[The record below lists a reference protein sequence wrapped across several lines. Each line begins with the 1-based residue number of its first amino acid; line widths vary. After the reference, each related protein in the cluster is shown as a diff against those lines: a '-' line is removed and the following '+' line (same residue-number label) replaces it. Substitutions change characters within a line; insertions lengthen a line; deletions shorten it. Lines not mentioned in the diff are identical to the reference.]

1 MEHNN
6 INNQSVSSTI
16 ACCVFFLFGLV
27 FFSLIFMDSG
37 FIFSGTFPII
47 IIFPVFFIA
56 IFIPISA
63 ALRGNRQRQNYT
75 HPSKIQQSQI
85 SVPIQKESRP
95 QTSKPQ
101 NPPSK
106 IEETRTYYCRYCGE
120 KISKASY
127 YCPQCG
133 TRLKQ

>member
-6 INNQSVSSTI
+6 LNHQSASTTI
-16 ACCVFFLFGLV
+16 ACCVFLLFGIV
-27 FFSLIFMDSG
+27 FFSLIFMDTG
-37 FIFSGTFPII
+37 FIFPRTFPII
-47 IIFPVFFIA
+47 MIFPVIFIV

-63 ALRGNRQRQNYT
+63 ALRGNRQRQAYT

-85 SVPIQKESRP
+85 SMPIQKESKT
-95 QTSKPQ
+95 QTNKPQ
-101 NPPSK
+101 YPPSK
-106 IEETRTYYCRYCGE
+106 IEEIRAYYCRYCGE
-120 KISKASY
+120 KISKSSY